1 MSRIVFLR
9 MDGEDQ
15 VELKM
20 SGDLT
25 WMDVTDRFV
34 QFLQGCGYFVTA
46 DEVAGY
52 LQGCETTPNEGCC
65 GATACC
71 AEKNGVYP
79 TINISTSELEP
90 TQSFT
95 IWPADD
101 SFVTISPTAYDFNSL
116 NTATSTWYS
125 RKD

>member
-34 QFLQGCGYFVTA
+34 QFLQGCGYFVTVDDVA
-46 DEVAGY
+46 DY
-52 LQGCETTPNEGCC
+52 LQDSEITPNEGCC
-65 GATACC
+65 D
-71 AEKNGVYP
+71 EKNDLYSTV
-79 TINISTSELEP
+79 TISTSDLKPAE
-90 TQSFT
+90 SYT
-95 IWPADD
+95 IKLDD
-101 SFVTISPTAYDFNSL
+101 MLTTISPTSYDFSSL
-116 NTATSTWYS
+116 NAATSTWHT
-125 RKD
+125 KNTN